1 MKKQSA
7 KAKEENYRYYKENM
21 IDEIMYSIFSKG
33 KEYDYLS
40 DNTPFVENEYKK
52 EFYNYIMEEVIKKVY
67 SAFKNEDIELSKYKK
82 DNNIKKDSIEEHA
95 INELY
100 DWGEF

>member
-82 DNNIKKDSIEEHA
+82 DNNIKKDSIEEYA